1 MGVPYFLSAQ
11 LDGVQREGKTSKDTN
26 ETEGWIGLIVFNIAT
41 WVTIVTL
48 DIMLLSNEFKIKDT
62 ASHIVQTG
70 ALVSVSIAAGTI
82 ITFWVIGMCFD
93 NPFTSSAS
101 KPAKPL
107 PPFATSLIAGGLK
120 ATLGFTYILT
130 LMALLMPGGTVEQ
143 RVFEMLVAQ
152 IALKHFGSAMA
163 LANQRLFLF
172 TSDMVTS
179 ATS

>member
-11 LDGVQREGKTSKDTN
+11 LDGVQRNGKSEDTN

-48 DIMLLSNEFKIKDT
+48 DIMLLSNEFKHKDT
-62 ASHIVQTG
+62 SSHIVQTG

-82 ITFWVIGMCFD
+82 LTFWVIGMCFD
-93 NPFTSSAS
+93 NPFTSSAT
-101 KPAKPL
+101 KQAKTL

-120 ATLGFTYILT
+120 ATLGFSYLLVI
-130 LMALLMPGGTVEQ
+130 MALLMPGGAVEQ

-172 TSDMVTS
+172 TTDAVTP
-179 ATS
+179 ATA